1 MKEVAA
7 VAIAGV
13 GVIILVDALAGRRN
27 PIHARLAPYLAGG
40 EHTAQTPGQAAS
52 VAAPLRVWTRLRR
65 SPGMPVLTAVV
76 GVSVVLLGVS
86 SGRVVAGLVAGA
98 AIAPGG
104 LVLVERRRRMAS
116 RVRRERLRA
125 EVPVVA
131 DLTTIAISAG
141 ETVWKSLDLAA
152 GQCRGP
158 LGGELR
164 RALERSRQGDGFTP
178 AMDELCERV
187 DDVAL
192 RRFVD
197 TLAVSRQRGT
207 PVAESLRT
215 LAADL
220 REERRS
226 EMVAESGARQVLM
239 LVPVV
244 VLVLPAALLVT
255 FWPAVVSLQQVVR
268 AV

>member
-1 MKEVAA
+1 MRGVAA
-7 VAIAGV
+7 VTMAGL
-13 GVIILVDALAGRRN
+13 GVIVLVDALAGRRN
-27 PIHARLAPYLAGG
+27 PIRARLAPYLAGG
-40 EHTAQTPGQAAS
+40 EHTAQTPGKAAS
-52 VAAPLRVWTRLRR
+52 RAAPLRMWIRLRR
-65 SPGMPVLTAVV
+65 SPGVPALTAVV
-76 GVSVVLLGVS
+76 GLSVAVLGVS

-104 LVLVERRRRMAS
+104 LVLMERRRSIAS

-131 DLTTIAISAG
+131 DLTTIAVSAG

-164 RALERSRQGDGFTP
+164 RALELSRQGDGFTRS
-178 AMDELCERV
+178 MDELCERV

-226 EMVAESGARQVLM
+226 EMVAESGTRQVLM

-244 VLVLPAALLVT
+244 ALVLPAALLVT
-255 FWPAVVSLQQVVR
+255 FWPAVLSLQQVVR